1 MSRAKAASPEGTGG
15 EEKEF
20 FVNADVSN
28 RFSLARLAYRR
39 RDVEMAEAAHAHD
52 YLERSLYES
61 GRHSQHLA
69 DTVMGAT
76 DGIVTTFAVV
86 AGAAGANLSSGVVL
100 IMGFAN
106 LFADGLSMAVG
117 NYLGARS
124 QQDFWR
130 EERAREIWEIEQI
143 PHAEQEEIRRHYRR
157 KGFEGE
163 LLEHIVRTITSDRE
177 RWLDEM
183 MREELGIR
191 EEKTAPLTS
200 GMITFWAFAVAGFLP
215 LLSYAAAFFDASF
228 LPRAFPISIALTAVA
243 LFGVGAAR
251 CFITR
256 RSWWQSGLE
265 ILGLG
270 GVAAACAFAV
280 GHLLRRFV
288 I

>member
-1 MSRAKAASPEGTGG
+1 MSAA
-15 EEKEF
+15 
-20 FVNADVSN
+20 VAN
-28 RFSLARLAYRR
+28 RFSLARFAYRR
-39 RDVEMAEAAHAHD
+39 RDVAAAEAAHAHD
-52 YLERSLYES
+52 HLERSLYET

-69 DTVMGAT
+69 DAVMGAT

-143 PHAEQEEIRRHYRR
+143 PHAEREEIRRHYQR

-163 LLEHIVRTITSDRE
+163 LLEHIVRTITSDKE

-200 GMITFWAFAVAGFLP
+200 GVVTFWAFAVAGFLP
-215 LLSYAAAFFDASF
+215 LLSYVAAYFNAGF
-228 LPRAFPISIALTAVA
+228 LPRAFPISVALTAVA

-256 RSWWQSGLE
+256 RSWRQSGLE

-280 GHLLRRFV
+280 GHILQGLV
-288 I
+288 G

>member
-1 MSRAKAASPEGTGG
+1 MSAA
-15 EEKEF
+15 
-20 FVNADVSN
+20 VAN
-28 RFSLARLAYRR
+28 RFSLARFAYRR
-39 RDVEMAEAAHAHD
+39 RDVAAAEAAHAHD
-52 YLERSLYES
+52 HLESTLYET

-69 DTVMGAT
+69 DAVMGAT

-86 AGAAGANLSSGVVL
+86 AGAAGADLSSGVVL

-106 LFADGLSMAVG
+106 LFADGLSMAVS

-130 EERAREIWEIEQI
+130 EERSREIWEIEQI
-143 PHAEQEEIRRHYRR
+143 PHAEREEIRRHYQR

-163 LLEHIVRTITSDRE
+163 LLEHVVRIITSDKE

-191 EEKTAPLTS
+191 EEKSAPLIS
-200 GMITFWAFAVAGFLP
+200 GLVTFWAFAIAGFLP
-215 LLSYAAAFFDASF
+215 LLSYAVTFFKPGF
-228 LPRAFPISIALTAVA
+228 LPSAFSLSTTLTAVA

-256 RSWWQSGLE
+256 RPWWKSGLE

-270 GVAAACAFAV
+270 GVAAACAFTV
-280 GHLLRRFV
+280 GHLLQGLV
-288 I
+288 G

>member
-1 MSRAKAASPEGTGG
+1 MSG
-15 EEKEF
+15 
-20 FVNADVSN
+20 ADLSN
-28 RFSLARLAYRR
+28 RFSLARFAYRR
-39 RDVEMAEAAHAHD
+39 RDVEAAEAAHAHHH
-52 YLERSLYES
+52 LERSLYET

-69 DTVMGAT
+69 DAVLGAT
-76 DGIVTTFAVV
+76 DGVVTTFAVV
-86 AGAAGANLSSGVVL
+86 AGAAGATLSSGIIL

-117 NYLGARS
+117 NFLGARS

-143 PHAEQEEIRRHYRR
+143 PDAEREEIRHHYQR

-163 LLEHIVRTITSDRE
+163 LLEHAVRVITSDKE

-200 GMITFWAFAVAGFLP
+200 GLVTFWSFAVAGFLP
-215 LLSYAAAFFDASF
+215 LLSYALAYFNAHL
-228 LPRAFPISIALTAVA
+228 LPSAFPVSIALTAVA

-256 RSWWQSGLE
+256 RSWWRSGLE
-265 ILGLG
+265 ILALG
-270 GVAAACAFAV
+270 GAAAVCAFAV
-280 GHLLRRFV
+280 GHLLRGLV
-288 I
+288 G

>member
-1 MSRAKAASPEGTGG
+1 MSIRKLLPSWHERCFVKLFVSAAVP
-15 EEKEF
+15 
-20 FVNADVSN
+20 N
-28 RFSLARLAYRR
+28 RFSLARFAYRR

-52 YLERSLYES
+52 HLERSLYET

-69 DTVMGAT
+69 DAVMGAT

-86 AGAAGANLSSGVVL
+86 AGAAGAGLSSGVVL

-143 PHAEQEEIRRHYRR
+143 PHAEREEIRRHYRR

-163 LLEHIVRTITSDRE
+163 LLEHIVRTITSDKE

-200 GMITFWAFAVAGFLP
+200 GVVTFWAFVLAGFLP
-215 LLSYAAAFFDASF
+215 LLSYVAAYFNAGF

-251 CFITR
+251 SFITR
-256 RSWWQSGLE
+256 RSWRQSGLE

-280 GHLLRRFV
+280 GYFLRAIV
-288 I
+288 E

>member
-1 MSRAKAASPEGTGG
+1 MSAGVA
-15 EEKEF
+15 
-20 FVNADVSN
+20 N
-28 RFSLARLAYRR
+28 RFSLARFAYRR
-39 RDVEMAEAAHAHD
+39 RDVAAAEAAHAHD
-52 YLERSLYES
+52 HLERTLYET

-69 DTVMGAT
+69 DAVMGAT

-143 PHAEQEEIRRHYRR
+143 PHAEREEIRRHYQR
-157 KGFEGE
+157 KGFEGG
-163 LLEHIVRTITSDRE
+163 LLEHIVRTITSDKE

-200 GMITFWAFAVAGFLP
+200 GVVTFWAFAVAGFLP
-215 LLSYAAAFFDASF
+215 LLSYVAAYFNAGF
-228 LPRAFPISIALTAVA
+228 LPRAFPISVALTAVA

-256 RSWWQSGLE
+256 RSWRQSGLE

-280 GHLLRRFV
+280 GHILQGLV
-288 I
+288 G

>member
-1 MSRAKAASPEGTGG
+1 MSAGV
-15 EEKEF
+15 F
-20 FVNADVSN
+20 SN
-28 RFSLARLAYRR
+28 RFSLARFAYRR
-39 RDVEMAEAAHAHD
+39 RDVEAAEAAHTHD
-52 YLERSLYES
+52 RLETALYET
-61 GRHSQHLA
+61 GRHGEHLA
-69 DTVMGAT
+69 DAVLGAT

-86 AGAAGANLSSGVVL
+86 AGAAGASLSSGVVL

-124 QQDFWR
+124 RQDFWR

-143 PHAEQEEIRRHYRR
+143 PDAEREEVRRHYRR

-163 LLEHIVRTITSDRE
+163 TLERIVGTITSDKQ

-191 EEKTAPLTS
+191 EEKTAPLAS
-200 GMITFWAFAVAGFLP
+200 GAITFAAFAVAGFLP
-215 LLSYAAAFFDASF
+215 LLSYAAAFFQPRF
-228 LPRAFPISIALTAVA
+228 LPSAFSVSIALTAVA

-256 RSWWQSGLE
+256 RRWWRSGIE
-265 ILGLG
+265 ILSLG
-270 GVAAACAFAV
+270 GVAAACAFSV
-280 GHLLRRFV
+280 GYFLRALLE
-288 I
+288 

>member
-1 MSRAKAASPEGTGG
+1 VSAA
-15 EEKEF
+15 
-20 FVNADVSN
+20 VAN

-39 RDVEMAEAAHAHD
+39 RDVEAAEAAHAHD
-52 YLERSLYES
+52 HLERTLYET

-69 DTVMGAT
+69 DAVMGAT

-143 PHAEQEEIRRHYRR
+143 PEAEREEIRRHYRH

-163 LLEHIVRTITSDRE
+163 ALERAVAIVTSDKE
-177 RWLDEM
+177 RWLDEL

-191 EEKTAPLTS
+191 EEKTAPLAS
-200 GMITFWAFAVAGFLP
+200 GLVTFTAFFAAGLLP
-215 LLSYAAAFFDASF
+215 LLSYAAAFFDANA
-228 LPRAFPISIALTAVA
+228 LPRAFPLSIALTALA

-256 RSWWQSGLE
+256 GRWWKSGLE

-270 GVAAACAFAV
+270 GAAALCAFGV
-280 GHLLRRFV
+280 GYLLRGLV
-288 I
+288 E

>member
-1 MSRAKAASPEGTGG
+1 MSAAD
-15 EEKEF
+15 
-20 FVNADVSN
+20 FVN
-28 RFSLARLAYRR
+28 RFSLARFAYRR
-39 RDVEMAEAAHAHD
+39 RDVEAAEAAHADHH
-52 YLERSLYES
+52 LERSLYET
-61 GRHSQHLA
+61 GRHGEHLA
-69 DTVMGAT
+69 DAVLGAT

-86 AGAAGANLSSGVVL
+86 AGAAGASLSSGVVL

-106 LFADGLSMAVG
+106 LLADGLSMAVS

-143 PHAEQEEIRRHYRR
+143 PHAEREEIRHHYRR

-163 LLEHIVRTITSDRE
+163 LLEQIVRTITSDAKL
-177 RWLDEM
+177 WLDEM

-191 EEKTAPLTS
+191 EEKTAPLMS
-200 GMITFWAFAVAGFLP
+200 GMVTFWAFAVAGFLP
-215 LLSYAAAFFDASF
+215 LLSYALAFFNPSF
-228 LPRAFPISIALTAVA
+228 LPGAFPVSTALTAVA

-256 RSWWQSGLE
+256 RSWWRSGLE

-270 GVAAACAFAV
+270 GAAAVCAFAV
-280 GHLLRRFV
+280 GHLLRGLV
-288 I
+288 V